1 MALTDYKP
9 FQTVKINSYTQL
21 DIVPRSSIEAVAFEK
36 CADPKETLGSY
47 YSSKEKKPQI
57 MINGG
62 LFNMSTGHN
71 VMSFVCD
78 GKEQNYQNGF
88 TGMGVL
94 GSDPAKLVYGTD
106 KARKWKYFMTAY
118 PMLVINGKANTVYG
132 NASNLNYLTLRSAVG
147 VREDGTL
154 LILTVDKPG
163 MKFAEMAKIF
173 VEYDAQYA
181 MNLDGGGSVRKMHEN
196 KVVNAPIENRPV
208 DNVFCVYLKEDPLAK
223 LADQNEIASWARPY
237 VEQMVVSGVMQGD
250 ANGKFR
256 PKAAVTRE
264 ELAAVIARVLDK
276 VESITND

>member
-21 DIVPRSSIEAVAFEK
+21 DIVPHSSIEAVAFEK

-106 KARKWKYFMTAY
+106 RAQKWKYFMTAY

-132 NASNLNYLTLRSAVG
+132 NASSLNYLTLRSAVG

-181 MNLDGGGSVRKMHEN
+181 MNLDGGGSVCKMHEN
-196 KVVNAPIENRPV
+196 KIMNTPIENRPV

-276 VESITND
+276 VE

>member
-21 DIVPRSSIEAVAFEK
+21 DIVPHSSIKAVAFEK

-47 YSSKEKKPQI
+47 YSNKEKKPQI
-57 MINGG
+57 IINGG

-88 TGMGVL
+88 AGMGVI

-163 MKFAEMAKIF
+163 MTFAEMAKIF

-223 LADQNEIASWARPY
+223 LADQNEIANWARPY
-237 VEQMVVSGVMQGD
+237 VEKMVVSGIMQGD

-264 ELAAVIARVLDK
+264 ELAAVIARVLGK
-276 VESITND
+276 VE

>member
-21 DIVPRSSIEAVAFEK
+21 DIVPHSPIKAVAFEK

-47 YSSKEKKPQI
+47 YSNKEKKPQI
-57 MINGG
+57 IINGG

-88 TGMGVL
+88 AGMGVI

-163 MKFAEMAKIF
+163 MTFAEMAKIF

-223 LADQNEIASWARPY
+223 LADQNEIANWARPY
-237 VEQMVVSGVMQGD
+237 VEKMVVSGIMQGD

-264 ELAAVIARVLDK
+264 ELAAVIARVLGK
-276 VESITND
+276 VE

>member
-9 FQTVKINSYTQL
+9 FQTVKVNSYTQL
-21 DIVPRSSIEAVAFEK
+21 DIVPHSSIEAVAFEK

-78 GKEQNYQNGF
+78 GEEQNYQNGF

-94 GSDPAKLVYGTD
+94 GGDPAKLVYGTD
-106 KARKWKYFMTAY
+106 RAQKWKYFMTAY
-118 PMLVINGKANTVYG
+118 PMLVINGKVNTVYG

-163 MKFAEMAKIF
+163 MKFSEMAKIF

-181 MNLDGGGSVRKMHEN
+181 MNLDGGGSVRKMHAGI
-196 KVVNAPIENRPV
+196 VVNRPIENRAV

-237 VEQMVVSGVMQGD
+237 VEKMVVSGIMQGD

-276 VESITND
+276 VE

>member
-21 DIVPRSSIEAVAFEK
+21 DIVPHSSIEAVAFEK

-196 KVVNAPIENRPV
+196 KVVNVPIENRPV

-223 LADQNEIASWARPY
+223 LADQNEIANWARPY
-237 VEQMVVSGVMQGD
+237 VEKMVVSGIMQGD

-276 VESITND
+276 G

>member
-21 DIVPRSSIEAVAFEK
+21 DIVPHSSIEAVAFEK

-78 GKEQNYQNGF
+78 GEEQNYQNGF

-94 GSDPAKLVYGTD
+94 GGDPAKLVYGTD

-132 NASNLNYLTLRSAVG
+132 NASNLTYLTLRSAVG
-147 VREDGTL
+147 VRENGTL

-237 VEQMVVSGVMQGD
+237 VEQMVVSGIMQGD

-264 ELAAVIARVLDK
+264 ELAAVIARALDK
-276 VESITND
+276 VE

>member
-9 FQTVKINSYTQL
+9 FQTVKINSYPQL
-21 DIVPRSSIEAVAFEK
+21 DIVPHSSIEAVAFEK

-78 GKEQNYQNGF
+78 GEEQNYQNGF

-94 GSDPAKLVYGTD
+94 GGDPAKLVYGTD

-147 VREDGTL
+147 VRENGTL

-196 KVVNAPIENRPV
+196 KVVKAPIENRPV

-237 VEQMVVSGVMQGD
+237 VEQMVVSGIMQGD

-264 ELAAVIARVLDK
+264 ELAAVIARALDK
-276 VESITND
+276 VE

>member
-9 FQTVKINSYTQL
+9 FQTVKVNSYTQL
-21 DIVPRSSIEAVAFEK
+21 DIVPHSSIEAVAFEK

-196 KVVNAPIENRPV
+196 KVVNVPIENRPV

-264 ELAAVIARVLDK
+264 ELAVVIARVLDK
-276 VESITND
+276 G

>member
-21 DIVPRSSIEAVAFEK
+21 DIVPYSSIEAVAFEK

-94 GSDPAKLVYGTD
+94 GSDSAKLVYGTD
-106 KARKWKYFMTAY
+106 RAQKWKYFMTAY

-132 NASNLNYLTLRSAVG
+132 NASSLNYLTLRSAVG

-196 KVVNAPIENRPV
+196 KVMNTPIENRPV

-223 LADQNEIASWARPY
+223 LADQNEIANWARPY
-237 VEQMVVSGVMQGD
+237 VEKMVVSGIMQGD

-264 ELAAVIARVLDK
+264 ELAAVIARVLGK
-276 VESITND
+276 VE

>member
-21 DIVPRSSIEAVAFEK
+21 DIVPHSSIEAVAFEK

-88 TGMGVL
+88 AGMGVI

-163 MKFAEMAKIF
+163 IQFAEMAKIF

-196 KVVNAPIENRPV
+196 KVMNTPIENRPV

-237 VEQMVVSGVMQGD
+237 VEQMVLSGVMQGD

-264 ELAAVIARVLDK
+264 ELAAVITRVLDK
-276 VESITND
+276 VE

>member
-21 DIVPRSSIEAVAFEK
+21 DIVPHSSIEAVAFEK

-276 VESITND
+276 VE

>member
-21 DIVPRSSIEAVAFEK
+21 DIVPYDSIEAVAFEK
-36 CADPKETLGSY
+36 CADPKETLSSY

-147 VREDGTL
+147 VCEDGTL

-196 KVVNAPIENRPV
+196 KVMNTPIENRPV

-223 LADQNEIASWARPY
+223 LTDQNEIASWARPY
-237 VEQMVVSGVMQGD
+237 VEQMVVPGIMQGD

-256 PKAAVTRE
+256 PKAAITRE
-264 ELAAVIARVLDK
+264 ELAAVISRVLDK
-276 VESITND
+276 VE

>member
-21 DIVPRSSIEAVAFEK
+21 DIVPHSSIEAVAFEK

-106 KARKWKYFMTAY
+106 RAQKW
-118 PMLVINGKANTVYG
+118 
-132 NASNLNYLTLRSAVG
+132 NYLTLRSAVG

-196 KVVNAPIENRPV
+196 KVMNTPIENRPV

-223 LADQNEIASWARPY
+223 LADQNEIANWARPY
-237 VEQMVVSGVMQGD
+237 VEKMVVSGIMQGD

-264 ELAAVIARVLDK
+264 ELAAVIARVLGK
-276 VESITND
+276 VE

>member
-9 FQTVKINSYTQL
+9 FQTVKINSYAQL
-21 DIVPRSSIEAVAFEK
+21 DIVPHSSIEAVTFEK

-94 GSDPAKLVYGTD
+94 VGDPAKLVYGTD
-106 KARKWKYFMTAY
+106 KAQKWKYFMTAY
-118 PMLVINGKANTVYG
+118 PMLVVDGKANTVYG

-196 KVVNAPIENRPV
+196 KVVNTPIENRPV

-223 LADQNEIASWARPY
+223 LTDQNEISSWARSY
-237 VEQMVVSGVMQGD
+237 VEKMVVSGIMQGD

-276 VESITND
+276 VE

>member
-21 DIVPRSSIEAVAFEK
+21 DIVPHSSIEAVTFEK
-36 CADPKETLGSY
+36 CADPKEPLGGY

-196 KVVNAPIENRPV
+196 KVVNTPIENRPV

-237 VEQMVVSGVMQGD
+237 VEKMVVSGIMQGD

-264 ELAAVIARVLDK
+264 ELAAVIARVLNK
-276 VESITND
+276 G

>member
-21 DIVPRSSIEAVAFEK
+21 DIVPHSSIEAVAFEK
-36 CADPKETLGSY
+36 CTDPKETLGGY

-71 VMSFVCD
+71 VMSFVYD
-78 GKEQNYQNGF
+78 GEEQNYQNGF

-94 GSDPAKLVYGTD
+94 GGDPAKLVYGTD
-106 KARKWKYFMTAY
+106 NAQKWKYFMTAY
-118 PMLVINGKANTVYG
+118 PMLVINGKVNTVYG
-132 NASNLNYLTLRSAVG
+132 NASSLNYLTLRSAVG

-163 MKFAEMAKIF
+163 MKFSKMAKIF

-196 KVVNAPIENRPV
+196 KVMNTPIENRPV

-237 VEQMVVSGVMQGD
+237 VEKMVVSGIMQGD

-264 ELAAVIARVLDK
+264 ELATVIARVLDK
-276 VESITND
+276 VE

>member
-21 DIVPRSSIEAVAFEK
+21 DIVPHSSIEAVAFEK

-47 YSSKEKKPQI
+47 YFSKEKKPQI

-163 MKFAEMAKIF
+163 MKFSEMAKIF

-181 MNLDGGGSVRKMHEN
+181 MNLDGGGSVRKMHAGI
-196 KVVNAPIENRPV
+196 VVNRPIENRAV
-208 DNVFCVYLKEDPLAK
+208 DNVVCVYLKEDPLAK

-237 VEQMVVSGVMQGD
+237 VEKMVVSGIMQGD

-264 ELAAVIARVLDK
+264 ELAAVIARVLGK
-276 VESITND
+276 VE

>member
-9 FQTVKINSYTQL
+9 FQTVKVNSYTQL
-21 DIVPRSSIEAVAFEK
+21 DIVPHSSIEAVAFEK

-163 MKFAEMAKIF
+163 MKFSEMAKIF

-181 MNLDGGGSVRKMHEN
+181 MNLDGGGSVRKMHAGI
-196 KVVNAPIENRPV
+196 VVNRPIENRAV

-237 VEQMVVSGVMQGD
+237 VEKMVVSGIMQGD

-276 VESITND
+276 VE

>member
-21 DIVPRSSIEAVAFEK
+21 DIVPHSSIEAVAFEK

-88 TGMGVL
+88 TGMGVI

-106 KARKWKYFMTAY
+106 KERKWKYFMTAY

-223 LADQNEIASWARPY
+223 LADQNEIANWARSY

-276 VESITND
+276 VE

>member
-21 DIVPRSSIEAVAFEK
+21 DIVPHSSIKAVAFEK

-47 YSSKEKKPQI
+47 YSNKEKKPQI
-57 MINGG
+57 IINGG

-88 TGMGVL
+88 AGMGVI

-163 MKFAEMAKIF
+163 MTFAEMAKIF

-196 KVVNAPIENRPV
+196 KVVDAPIENRPV

-223 LADQNEIASWARPY
+223 LADQNEIANWARPY
-237 VEQMVVSGVMQGD
+237 VEKMVVSGIMQGD

-264 ELAAVIARVLDK
+264 ELAAVIARVLGK
-276 VESITND
+276 VE

>member
-1 MALTDYKP
+1 MALIDHKP

-21 DIVPRSSIEAVAFEK
+21 DIVPHSSIEAVAFEK
-36 CADPKETLGSY
+36 CADPKETLDSY

-78 GKEQNYQNGF
+78 GEEQNYQNGF

-94 GSDPAKLVYGTD
+94 GGDPAKLVYGTD
-106 KARKWKYFMTAY
+106 RAQKWKYFMTAY
-118 PMLVINGKANTVYG
+118 PMLVINGKVNTVYG

-196 KVVNAPIENRPV
+196 KVMNTPIENRPV

-237 VEQMVVSGVMQGD
+237 VEKMVVSGIMQGD

-276 VESITND
+276 VE

>member
-21 DIVPRSSIEAVAFEK
+21 DIVPHSSIEAVAFEK

-78 GKEQNYQNGF
+78 GMEQNYQNGF

-106 KARKWKYFMTAY
+106 RARKWKYFMTAY

-163 MKFAEMAKIF
+163 MTFAEMAKIF

-237 VEQMVVSGVMQGD
+237 VEQMVLSGVMQGD

-276 VESITND
+276 VE

>member
-1 MALTDYKP
+1 MALTNYKP

-21 DIVPRSSIEAVAFEK
+21 DIVPYSSIESVAFEK
-36 CADPKETLGSY
+36 CADPKETLGNY
-47 YSSKEKKPQI
+47 YSRKEKKPQI

-94 GSDPAKLVYGTD
+94 GGDPTKLVYGTD
-106 KARKWKYFMTAY
+106 KAQKWQYFMTAY
-118 PMLVINGKANTVYG
+118 PMLVINGKVNTVYG

-173 VEYDAQYA
+173 VEYKAQYA

-196 KVVNAPIENRPV
+196 KVVNTPIENRPV

-237 VEQMVVSGVMQGD
+237 VEQMVVSGIMQGD

-276 VESITND
+276 VE

>member
-21 DIVPRSSIEAVAFEK
+21 DIVPHSSIEVETFEK
-36 CADPKETLGSY
+36 WGDLNLTLGSY

-223 LADQNEIASWARPY
+223 LADQNEIANWARSY

-264 ELAAVIARVLDK
+264 ELAAVIARVLDQ
-276 VESITND
+276 VV

>member
-21 DIVPRSSIEAVAFEK
+21 DIVPHSSIEAVAFEK

-57 MINGG
+57 MINVG

-88 TGMGVL
+88 TGMGVI

-163 MKFAEMAKIF
+163 IQFAEMAKIF

-196 KVVNAPIENRPV
+196 KVMNTPIENRPV

-237 VEQMVVSGVMQGD
+237 VEQMVLSGVMQGD

-276 VESITND
+276 VE

>member
-21 DIVPRSSIEAVAFEK
+21 DIVPHSSIEAVAFEK

-88 TGMGVL
+88 AGMGVI

-163 MKFAEMAKIF
+163 MTFAEMAKIF

-223 LADQNEIASWARPY
+223 LADQNEIANWARPY
-237 VEQMVVSGVMQGD
+237 VEQTVVSGVMQGD
-250 ANGKFR
+250 ANGEFR

-276 VESITND
+276 VE

>member
-21 DIVPRSSIEAVAFEK
+21 DIVPHSSIEAVAFEK

-47 YSSKEKKPQI
+47 YSNKEKKPQI
-57 MINGG
+57 IINGG

-94 GSDPAKLVYGTD
+94 GGDPAKLVYGTD

-132 NASNLNYLTLRSAVG
+132 NASSLNYLTLRSAVG

-196 KVVNAPIENRPV
+196 KIMNTPIENRPV

-237 VEQMVVSGVMQGD
+237 VEQMVLSGVMQGD

-276 VESITND
+276 VE

>member
-21 DIVPRSSIEAVAFEK
+21 DIVPHSSIEAVAFEK

-47 YSSKEKKPQI
+47 YSNKEKKPQI
-57 MINGG
+57 IINGG

-88 TGMGVL
+88 TGMGVIS
-94 GSDPAKLVYGTD
+94 SDPAKLVYGTD

-118 PMLVINGKANTVYG
+118 PMLVINGKANIVYG

-237 VEQMVVSGVMQGD
+237 VEQMVVSGIMQGD

-276 VESITND
+276 VE

>member
-21 DIVPRSSIEAVAFEK
+21 DIVPHSSIEAVAFEK

-78 GKEQNYQNGF
+78 GEEQNYRNGF

-94 GSDPAKLVYGTD
+94 GGDPAKLVYGTD

-147 VREDGTL
+147 VRENGTL

-237 VEQMVVSGVMQGD
+237 VEQMVVSGIMQGD

-264 ELAAVIARVLDK
+264 ELAAVIARALDK
-276 VESITND
+276 VE

>member
-21 DIVPRSSIEAVAFEK
+21 DIVPHSSIEAVAFEK

-71 VMSFVCD
+71 VMSFVCN
-78 GKEQNYQNGF
+78 GEEQNYQNGF

-94 GSDPAKLVYGTD
+94 GGDPAKLVYGTD

-223 LADQNEIASWARPY
+223 LADQNEIANWARPY
-237 VEQMVVSGVMQGD
+237 VEKMVVSGIMQGD

-276 VESITND
+276 G

>member
-21 DIVPRSSIEAVAFEK
+21 DIVPHSSIEAVAFEK

-47 YSSKEKKPQI
+47 YSNKEKKPQI
-57 MINGG
+57 IINGG

-88 TGMGVL
+88 TGMGVI

-106 KARKWKYFMTAY
+106 KAWKWKYFMTAY

-163 MKFAEMAKIF
+163 MTFAEMAKIF

-223 LADQNEIASWARPY
+223 LADQNEIANWARSY

-276 VESITND
+276 VE

>member
-9 FQTVKINSYTQL
+9 FQTVKVNSYTQL
-21 DIVPRSSIEAVAFEK
+21 DIVPHSSIEAVAFEK

-118 PMLVINGKANTVYG
+118 PMLVINGKANTDYG

-196 KVVNAPIENRPV
+196 KVVNVPIENRPV

-237 VEQMVVSGVMQGD
+237 VEKMVVSGIMQGD

-276 VESITND
+276 VE

>member
-78 GKEQNYQNGF
+78 GEEQNYQNGF

-94 GSDPAKLVYGTD
+94 GGDPAKLVYGTD
-106 KARKWKYFMTAY
+106 RAQKWKYFMTAY
-118 PMLVINGKANTVYG
+118 PMLVINGKVNTVYG
-132 NASNLNYLTLRSAVG
+132 NASSLNYLTLRSAVG

-196 KVVNAPIENRPV
+196 KVMNTPIENRPV

-237 VEQMVVSGVMQGD
+237 VEKMVVSGIMQGD

-276 VESITND
+276 VE

>member
-21 DIVPRSSIEAVAFEK
+21 DIVPHSSIEAVAFEK

-94 GSDPAKLVYGTD
+94 GSDPAKLIYGTD

-196 KVVNAPIENRPV
+196 KVMNTPIENRPV

-276 VESITND
+276 VE

>member
-21 DIVPRSSIEAVAFEK
+21 DIVPHSSIEAVAFEK

-78 GKEQNYQNGF
+78 GEEQNYQNGF

-94 GSDPAKLVYGTD
+94 GGDPAKLVYGTD

-147 VREDGTL
+147 VRENGTL

-237 VEQMVVSGVMQGD
+237 VEQMVVSGIMQGD

-264 ELAAVIARVLDK
+264 ELAAVIARALDK
-276 VESITND
+276 VE

>member
-9 FQTVKINSYTQL
+9 FQTVKVNSYTQL
-21 DIVPRSSIEAVAFEK
+21 DIVPHSSIEAVAFEK

-94 GSDPAKLVYGTD
+94 GSDPAKLVYGID

-132 NASNLNYLTLRSAVG
+132 NASSLNYLTLRSAVG

-196 KVVNAPIENRPV
+196 KVMNTPIENRPV
-208 DNVFCVYLKEDPLAK
+208 DNVFCVYLREDPLAK

-256 PKAAVTRE
+256 PKVAVTRE

-276 VESITND
+276 VE

>member
-21 DIVPRSSIEAVAFEK
+21 DIVPHSSIEAVAFEK

-47 YSSKEKKPQI
+47 YSSKKKKPQI

-78 GKEQNYQNGF
+78 GEEQNYQNGF

-94 GSDPAKLVYGTD
+94 GGDPAKLVYGTD
-106 KARKWKYFMTAY
+106 KAQKWKYFMTAY
-118 PMLVINGKANTVYG
+118 PMLVINGKVNTVYG
-132 NASNLNYLTLRSAVG
+132 NASSLNYLTLRSAVG

-196 KVVNAPIENRPV
+196 KVMNTPIENRPV

-223 LADQNEIASWARPY
+223 LADQNEIAIWARPC
-237 VEQMVVSGVMQGD
+237 VEKMVVSGIMQGD

-276 VESITND
+276 VE

>member
-21 DIVPRSSIEAVAFEK
+21 DIVPHSSIEAVAFEK

-94 GSDPAKLVYGTD
+94 GGDPAKLVYGTD

-132 NASNLNYLTLRSAVG
+132 NASSLNYLTLRSAVG

-196 KVVNAPIENRPV
+196 KIMNTPIENRPV

-237 VEQMVVSGVMQGD
+237 VEQMVLSGVMQGD

-276 VESITND
+276 VE